1 MNKTIIVVLYF
12 VFVAFLAN
20 AQTDNA
26 FPKSAKQQK
35 SESYGSLFGNN
46 GFQLLGKGKNNNQYN
61 NQSTTNHF
69 LWHAALDVIQFMPLA
84 STDFNGGVINT
95 DWYDDKEI
103 KGVRY
108 KVNIVIKSPQLHA
121 NAISVHVF
129 KKQFRDG
136 QWQDTNTSNNLAT
149 ELEDR
154 ILEKARELKNSQ
166 EAQ

>member
-1 MNKTIIVVLYF
+1 MNKNIIVVLYF
-12 VFVAFLAN
+12 MFVPFLAN
-20 AQTDNA
+20 AQTENS

-46 GFQLLGKGKNNNQYN
+46 GIQLFGKDKNSKQANNQP
-61 NQSTTNHF
+61 TTNNF

-121 NAISVHVF
+121 NALSVHVF
-129 KKQFRDG
+129 KKIFKDG
-136 QWQDTNTSNNLAT
+136 QWQDVNTSNNLAT
-149 ELEDR
+149 ELEDQ
-154 ILEKARELKNSQ
+154 ILEKARELTNSQ